1 MVEDE
6 IVTAG
11 AANAGLQRRGA
22 PASSNCAGSEN
33 HRLVVVSNRVA
44 VENGKPDSGGLAVAL
59 RAALKESGGLWF
71 GWSGQV
77 KEEADGEPA
86 LVERGPLT
94 YATLDLAPRDFEEYY
109 LGFANQVLW
118 PLFHFRAGLVDFSR
132 SSLAGYLRVNRMFA
146 RSLARMLL
154 PQDLVWVHDYHLIP
168 LGRELRRLDRTQP
181 IGFFLHT
188 PFPPA
193 ELLRVLPG
201 HRDLVEALCAYDLV
215 GFQTKSD
222 LHGFC
227 DYLVRWAGAEDLGHG
242 VLRAFGRIVRA
253 QVFPIGIDTAAVA
266 AQAAAADGTR
276 QMRRLEQSLGQR
288 TLMIGVDR
296 LDYSKGL
303 PARFQAFAQLLET
316 HPGTR
321 GRIVFMQIAPPS
333 RSEVPEYREIRRT
346 LAASAGNINS
356 RYGEFDWTPLR
367 YINKSFNHK
376 VLTGFFRASRI
387 GLVTPLRDG
396 MNLVAKEYVASQP
409 AGDPGVLVL
418 SCFAGAAQE
427 LGEAVLVNPHDVE
440 GMAEAIRQGLTM
452 SLGERKERWTAM
464 MATVERNDITRWREA
479 FVAALAASGERR

>member
-1 MVEDE
+1 MAEGD
-6 IVTAG
+6 IVATGLSNAIARPW
-11 AANAGLQRRGA
+11 AAPTVRSVSGPDR
-22 PASSNCAGSEN
+22 
-33 HRLVVVSNRVA
+33 RLVIVSNRVA
-44 VENGKPDSGGLAVAL
+44 ADRGNPDSGGLAVAI
-59 RAALKESGGLWF
+59 RAALENHGGMWF
-71 GWSGQV
+71 GWSGEV
-77 KEEADGEPA
+77 EDEAGNAPA
-86 LVERGPLT
+86 RVERGPLT
-94 YATLDLAPRDFEEYY
+94 YATLNLSRRDYNEYY
-109 LGFANQVLW
+109 LGFANRVLW
-118 PLFHFRAGLVDFSR
+118 PLFHFRGSLVDYSR
-132 SSLAGYLRVNRMFA
+132 QDFAGYLRVNRRFA
-146 RSLARMLL
+146 RSLAPMLA

-168 LGRELRRLDRTQP
+168 LGRELRRLDCSQP

-193 ELLRVLPG
+193 ELLRVLPN

-222 LHGFC
+222 LHGFN
-227 DYLVRWAGAEDLGHG
+227 DYLLRLAGAEDLGGG
-242 VLRAFGRIVRA
+242 VLRAFGRTLRA
-253 QVFPIGIDTAAVA
+253 QVFPIGIDAATIA
-266 AQAAAADGTR
+266 AQASAADGTR
-276 QMRRLEQSLGQR
+276 QMLRLRRSLGER

-303 PARFQAFAQLLET
+303 PARFQAFGQLLET
-316 HPGTR
+316 CPETR

-333 RSEVPEYREIRRT
+333 RAEVPEYQEIRRS
-346 LAASAGNINS
+346 LAAVAGNINS

-409 AGDPGVLVL
+409 AADPGVLVL

-427 LGEAVLVNPHDVE
+427 LGEAVVVNPHDIE

-464 MATVERNDITRWREA
+464 MATIERNDITAWRES
-479 FVAALAASGERR
+479 FIDALSASGAQS